1 MSDYSQKK
9 LLFCKQKQNKTYKRM
24 RNLEQNG
31 IHGKSALYGMTVMM
45 LASLLLVS
53 CGKKADEQAKV
64 EPVKVKE
71 MIVGEGG
78 MASAGANYSGTVEEE
93 NGVALSFSTGGT
105 IKQLRVKVGDHVRR
119 GQLIASVDPTSVK
132 NSFDMA
138 HATRL
143 QAEDAYKRMK
153 QLHDKG
159 SLPDIKWVEAQS
171 QLQQAV
177 SAENIARKSLGDCNL
192 YAPMDGVISEKNA
205 EVGQNAAPG
214 MPIAKLVTTRVL
226 NVKIAVPE
234 SEMASIRVRQ
244 RARIQVQALDGRW
257 FNGYV
262 IEKGVIADPI
272 TRSYSV
278 KIRVE
283 GATNGLLPGMVSNVS
298 LSKVAAVSAS
308 SASSSQA
315 SSKATSSNASSADA
329 SSNIVIPASL
339 VQLGDDNSNFVWVD
353 EGGKAVRRTIVL
365 GEYMSNG
372 VSIKSGLKLGDK
384 LIVEGQQK
392 VCTGTALKAIV
403 P

>member
-1 MSDYSQKK
+1 
-9 LLFCKQKQNKTYKRM
+9 
-24 RNLEQNG
+24 
-31 IHGKSALYGMTVMM
+31 M
-45 LASLLLVS
+45 LASSLIVS
-53 CGKKADEQAKV
+53 CGKKADEQVKT

-78 MASAGANYSGTVEEE
+78 LTADGSQADGTGIASPGANYSGTVEEE
-93 NGVALSFSTGGT
+93 NGVTLSFSMGGT
-105 IKQLRVKVGDHVRR
+105 IKQLRVKVGDRVRR
-119 GQLIASVDPTSVK
+119 GQLIATVDPTSIK

-138 HATRL
+138 HATRQ
-143 QAEDAYKRMK
+143 QAEDAFKRMK

-177 SAENIARKSLGDCNL
+177 SAENIARKNLGDCNL
-192 YAPMDGVISEKNA
+192 YAPMDGVISEKSA
-205 EVGQNAAPG
+205 EVGQNVAPG

-234 SEMASIRVRQ
+234 SEMAGIHVRQ
-244 RARIQVQALDGRW
+244 RAKIQVQALNGRW
-257 FNGYV
+257 FSGYV

-283 GATNGLLPGMVSNVS
+283 GASDGLLPGMVSSVS
-298 LSKVAAVSAS
+298 LDKVSA
-308 SASSSQA
+308 ASSV
-315 SSKATSSNASSADA
+315 SNENSA
-329 SSNIVIPASL
+329 IIIPASL

-353 EGGKAVRRTIVL
+353 ESGKAVRRTIVC
-365 GEYMSNG
+365 GDYISHG
-372 VSIKSGLKLGDK
+372 VSIVSGLKQGDK

>member
-1 MSDYSQKK
+1 
-9 LLFCKQKQNKTYKRM
+9 
-24 RNLEQNG
+24 
-31 IHGKSALYGMTVMM
+31 M
-45 LASLLLVS
+45 LASSLIVS
-53 CGKKADEQAKV
+53 CGKKADEQVKT

-78 MASAGANYSGTVEEE
+78 LTADDAQEAGMGMAGTSAYYSGTVEEE
-93 NGVALSFSTGGT
+93 NGVALSFSMGGT
-105 IKQLRVKVGDHVRR
+105 IKQLRVKVGDRVRR
-119 GQLIASVDPTSVK
+119 GQLIATVDPTSIK

-138 HATRL
+138 HATRQ
-143 QAEDAYKRMK
+143 QAEDAFKRMK

-171 QLQQAV
+171 QFQQAV
-177 SAENIARKSLGDCNL
+177 SAENIARKNLGDCNL
-192 YAPMDGVISEKNA
+192 YAPMDGVISEKSA
-205 EVGQNAAPG
+205 EVGQNVAPG

-234 SEMASIRVRQ
+234 SEMAGIHVRQ
-244 RARIQVQALDGRW
+244 RAKIQVQALNGRW
-257 FNGYV
+257 FSGYV
-262 IEKGVIADPI
+262 IEKGVIADPT

-283 GATNGLLPGMVSNVS
+283 GASDGLLPGMVSSVS
-298 LSKVAAVSAS
+298 LGKVSGAS
-308 SASSSQA
+308 SV
-315 SSKATSSNASSADA
+315 SNGNSA
-329 SSNIVIPASL
+329 IIIPASL

-353 EGGKAVRRTIVL
+353 EGGKAMRRTIVC

-372 VSIKSGLKLGDK
+372 VSIVSGLKQGDK

-392 VCTGTALKAIV
+392 VCTGTALKAFV

>member
-1 MSDYSQKK
+1 
-9 LLFCKQKQNKTYKRM
+9 M
-24 RNLEQNG
+24 RKLEQKLILQN
-31 IHGKSALYGMTVMM
+31 HALYGMALMM
-45 LASLLLVS
+45 LASSLLVS
-53 CGKKADEQAKV
+53 CGKKTEGQAKT
-64 EPVKVKE
+64 EPVLVKE

-78 MASAGANYSGTVEEE
+78 LTADGSQVGGMGTASMGANYSGTVEEE
-93 NGVALSFSTGGT
+93 NGVALSFSMGGT

-119 GQLIASVDPTSVK
+119 GQLIASVDPISIK
-132 NSFDMA
+132 NSFDVA

-143 QAEDAYKRMK
+143 QAEDAFKRMK
-153 QLHDKG
+153 LLHDKG
-159 SLPDIKWVEAQS
+159 SLPDIKWVEVQS

-177 SAENIARKSLGDCNL
+177 STENIARKSLSDCNL

-234 SEMASIRVRQ
+234 SEMADLHVRQ
-244 RARIQVQALDGRW
+244 RAKIQVQALDGRW
-257 FNGYV
+257 FSGYV

-283 GATNGLLPGMVSNVS
+283 GAADGLLPGMVSNVS
-298 LSKVAAVSAS
+298 LAKIALSKGAAAGNVSSSAAEAS
-308 SASSSQA
+308 SC
-315 SSKATSSNASSADA
+315 
-329 SSNIVIPASL
+329 IIIPASL
-339 VQLGDDNSNFVWVD
+339 IQLGDDNSNFVWVD
-353 EGGKAVRRTIVL
+353 EGGKAVRRTIVC
-365 GEYMSNG
+365 GEYMSQG
-372 VSIKSGLKLGDK
+372 VSIVSGFKHGDK

-392 VCTGTALKAIV
+392 VCTGTPLKAIV

>member
-1 MSDYSQKK
+1 
-9 LLFCKQKQNKTYKRM
+9 M
-24 RNLEQNG
+24 RKLEQKLILQN
-31 IHGKSALYGMTVMM
+31 HALYGMALMM
-45 LASLLLVS
+45 LASSLLVS
-53 CGKKADEQAKV
+53 CGKKTEGQAKT
-64 EPVKVKE
+64 EPVLVKE

-78 MASAGANYSGTVEEE
+78 LTADGSQVGGMGTASMGANYSGTVEEE
-93 NGVALSFSTGGT
+93 NGVALSFSMGGT

-119 GQLIASVDPTSVK
+119 GQLIASVDPTSIK
-132 NSFDMA
+132 NSFDVA

-143 QAEDAYKRMK
+143 QAEDAFKRMK
-153 QLHDKG
+153 LLHDKG
-159 SLPDIKWVEAQS
+159 SLPDIKWVEVQS

-177 SAENIARKSLGDCNL
+177 STENIARKSLSDCSL

-234 SEMASIRVRQ
+234 SEVAGLHVRQ
-244 RARIQVQALDGRW
+244 RAKIQVQALDGRW
-257 FNGYV
+257 FSGYV

-283 GATNGLLPGMVSNVS
+283 GAADGLLPGMVSNVS
-298 LSKVAAVSAS
+298 LAKIALSKGAAAGNVSS
-308 SASSSQA
+308 SAAEAPSC
-315 SSKATSSNASSADA
+315 
-329 SSNIVIPASL
+329 IIIPASL

-353 EGGKAVRRTIVL
+353 EGGKAVRRTIVC
-365 GEYMSNG
+365 GEYMSQG
-372 VSIKSGLKLGDK
+372 VSIVSGLKHGDK

-392 VCTGTALKAIV
+392 VCTGTPLKAIV